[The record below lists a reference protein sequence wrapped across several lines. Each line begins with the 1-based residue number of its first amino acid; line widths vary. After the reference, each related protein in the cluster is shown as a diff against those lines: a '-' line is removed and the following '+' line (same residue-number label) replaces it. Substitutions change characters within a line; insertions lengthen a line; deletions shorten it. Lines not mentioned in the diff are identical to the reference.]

1 MVAMTAQLTRRIC
14 LAAGAAAM
22 LPSHP
27 NAQQAALPIL
37 GVLDSSTATA
47 LKFSAFYEG
56 LKLEGFSRNQN
67 LTVEYHSAEGDYA
80 RLPTLAANLINRRVN
95 LITALGSPAALAA
108 KAATASIP
116 IVFAVDA
123 NPVEIGL
130 VTSLNHPGA
139 NSTGVASMAVAREQK
154 RLDLLRAA
162 ISAASIFG
170 FLVNPRNLSQDGP
183 IEDLLASAQRSGAQ
197 IKLAR
202 ASTGPELS
210 NVFAE
215 LAQSQAEGLVIA
227 DDEFLLGASAE
238 LGSLAARHKL
248 PAIFQGAAFAA
259 AGGLMSYGMRL
270 SELYHQA
277 GAYSGLVLAGAA
289 PAGLPVYQ
297 STGVETIVNLR
308 SAKSLGIVLPQA
320 IIGHATTLIR

>member
-1 MVAMTAQLTRRIC
+1 
-14 LAAGAAAM
+14 
-22 LPSHP
+22 
-27 NAQQAALPIL
+27 
-37 GVLDSSTATA
+37 
-47 LKFSAFYEG
+47 
-56 LKLEGFSRNQN
+56 
-67 LTVEYHSAEGDYA
+67 
-80 RLPTLAANLINRRVN
+80 
-95 LITALGSPAALAA
+95 
-108 KAATASIP
+108 
-116 IVFAVDA
+116 
-123 NPVEIGL
+123 
-130 VTSLNHPGA
+130 
-139 NSTGVASMAVAREQK
+139 MAVAREQK

-170 FLVNPRNLSQDGP
+170 FLVNPRNLSQDRP
-183 IEDLLASAQRSGAQ
+183 IEDLLASAQQSGAQ

-210 NVFAE
+210 KVFAE

-320 IIGHATTLIR
+320 IIDHATTLIR

>member
-1 MVAMTAQLTRRIC
+1 MVAITAQITRRIC
-14 LAAGAAAM
+14 LAVGATAM
-22 LPSHP
+22 LPSRP

-37 GVLDSSTATA
+37 GILDSSRATA

-67 LTVEYHSAEGDYA
+67 LTVEYHSAEGEYA
-80 RLPTLAANLINRRVN
+80 RLPTLAAELVNRRVN

-108 KAATASIP
+108 KAASTSIP

-130 VTSLNHPGA
+130 ITSLNHPGA

-154 RLDLLRAA
+154 RLELLRATV
-162 ISAASIFG
+162 SAASAIG
-170 FLVNPRNLSQDGP
+170 FLVNPRNLNQDRQ
-183 IEDLLASAQRSGAQ
+183 IKDLLASAQQSGTQ
-197 IKLAR
+197 IKLTL
-202 ASTGPELS
+202 ASTVPELS

-215 LAQSQAEGLVIA
+215 LAQSQAGGLLIA
-227 DDEFLLGASAE
+227 DDEFLLGASTE
-238 LGSLAARHKL
+238 LGSSAARHKL

-259 AGGLMSYGMRL
+259 AGGMISYGTRL
-270 SELYHQA
+270 TELYHQA
-277 GAYSGLVLAGAA
+277 GVFSGLVLAGAA

-297 STGVETIVNLR
+297 STGIETIVNLR

-320 IIGHATTLIR
+320 IIDQATALIR